1 MIRNFYDTESKYWVS
16 RDVNLNG
23 HDYIDLGLPSGT
35 FWSTMNVGAELPM
48 DEGLYFQW
56 GNVQGYTKYQS
67 ELLPP
72 KGRGLLAIFN

>member
-1 MIRNFYDTESKYWVS
+1 MIRNFYDTEGKYWVS

-35 FWSTMNVGAELPM
+35 LWSTMNVGAELPM

-56 GNVQGYTKYQS
+56 GY
-67 ELLPP
+67 
-72 KGRGLLAIFN
+72 